1 MSCFQRARVL
11 TAGPKSSASSIKDNR
26 DGCPSFLTSYHTMF
40 SVDVVIE
47 WAAQFLRSA
56 HEMRDAVLPVAWA
69 CWCGCVLALRYAWV
83 VVCSNYSLLFLMAQ
97 LVRGCQHYRASKKLE
112 QLGRALEKAKR
123 ELEVSERE
131 FLRTKNLRCANVTT
145 SKVALGQIGTN
156 MENLQLM
163 MEVLRHDKAVFE
175 AVQEQFQYQ
184 EDQDEAQFKQIMAKA
199 IFDNKSAPEMEVL
212 WYDYRELLKQ
222 NLMMRNS
229 SQARMQTASNDTHE
243 ILFRDR

>member
-1 MSCFQRARVL
+1 
-11 TAGPKSSASSIKDNR
+11 
-26 DGCPSFLTSYHTMF
+26 MF

-131 FLRTKNLRCANVTT
+131 TT

-184 EDQDEAQFKQIMAKA
+184 EDQDEAQFKQIIAKA
-199 IFDNKSAPEMEVL
+199 VFDNKNGPEMEGL

>member
-1 MSCFQRARVL
+1 
-11 TAGPKSSASSIKDNR
+11 
-26 DGCPSFLTSYHTMF
+26 MF

-56 HEMRDAVLPVAWA
+56 HETRDAVLPVATA

-131 FLRTKNLRCANVTT
+131 TT
-145 SKVALGQIGTN
+145 SKVALGQTGTN

-184 EDQDEAQFKQIMAKA
+184 EDQDEAQFKQIIAKA
-199 IFDNKSAPEMEVL
+199 VFDNKNGPEMEGL